1 MIPTDSS
8 RENENAAWWQVLLP
22 AAAIALLVF
31 NSNYQSIFAETAS
44 GVSIETADLSEAES
58 ETSSDRQLLILA
70 FGGLGFLFAMI
81 AKRQTVIFLPLAISI
96 AMLLFIVA
104 ASTVWSDEPGYTLR
118 RSIIIFLVAI
128 GAFGV
133 GRHWSLMDL
142 CRATW
147 LITSAF
153 IAVSL
158 LLDIKAGTF
167 LRGEYRFSGAF
178 HPNRQAL
185 ICCFFTLSNFAFFRD
200 RKNWFYLAMVLVG
213 LLLVKLTGSRGG
225 LVGVVLAIASGFFIG
240 LSPRNRLLTCFTAM
254 FLLGATLFLLSLSGY
269 TIPTGEEIS
278 KSVTRS
284 TESDDTGALTGRI
297 PIWIECSKAMSD
309 RPITGY
315 GYGAFWSAARIQ
327 EYSLIHE
334 WAFSNAHSI
343 YFETALNVGLVGL
356 AILFAVVISSVIR
369 ALQIRK
375 EVSDAGSLFFISLI
389 VLGAINGFVEA
400 IYVSVGLESILVGV
414 GCMILMTGGAT
425 GSREINDDEFEDEEL
440 GDEELGDEETYD
452 QFDEFNFDDEDRDK
466 DDGDYDEADDIAQDD
481 WTPTTY
487 RR

>member
-1 MIPTDSS
+1 MIPSDSF
-8 RENENAAWWQVLLP
+8 RETENAAWWQVFLP

-44 GVSIETADLSEAES
+44 GISIETADLSEAES

-70 FGGLGFLFAMI
+70 FGGLGVLFALI
-81 AKRQTVIFLPLAISI
+81 ARRQTVIYLPLAISI

-118 RSIIIFLVAI
+118 RSIIIFLVAV

-133 GRHWSLMDL
+133 GRNWSLMDL

-200 RKNWFYLAMVLVG
+200 RKNWLYLAMVLVG
-213 LLLVKLTGSRGG
+213 IFLVKLTGSRGG
-225 LVGVVLAIASGFFIG
+225 LVGVLLAIGSGFFIG
-240 LSPRNRLLTCFTAM
+240 LTPRNRLLACFTAI
-254 FLLGATLFLLSLSGY
+254 FLLGAVLLLLSLNGF
-269 TIPTGEEIS
+269 TIPTGAEIS
-278 KSVTRS
+278 KSVARS

-297 PIWIECSKAMSD
+297 PIWIECSKAMAD

-343 YFETALNVGLVGL
+343 YFETALNVGLIGL

-414 GCMILMTGGAT
+414 GCMILMTGGAS
-425 GSREINDDEFEDEEL
+425 GSRDIDEDELEDEEL
-440 GDEELGDEETYD
+440 EDEETYD
-452 QFDEFNFDDEDRDK
+452 QFDEFNFDDENDDS
-466 DDGDYDEADDIAQDD
+466 DDGDYDEADDIDEDD
-481 WTPTTY
+481 WVPATY

>member
-44 GVSIETADLSEAES
+44 GISIETADLSEAES

-70 FGGLGFLFAMI
+70 FGGLGVLFALI
-81 AKRQTVIFLPLAISI
+81 AKRQTVIYLPLAISI

-128 GAFGV
+128 GTFGV

-200 RKNWFYLAMVLVG
+200 RKNWLYLAMVLVG

-240 LSPRNRLLTCFTAM
+240 LSPRNRLLTCFAAM
-254 FLLGATLFLLSLSGY
+254 FLFGATLLLLSLSGY
-269 TIPTGEEIS
+269 TIPTGDDVS
-278 KSVTRS
+278 KSVARS
-284 TESDDTGALTGRI
+284 TESDDSGALTGRI
-297 PIWIECSKAMSD
+297 PIWIECTKAMSE

-356 AILFAVVISSVIR
+356 AILFAVVIISIIK

-375 EVSDAGSLFFISLI
+375 AVSDAGSLFFISLI

-414 GCMILMTGGAT
+414 GCMILMTGGAS
-425 GSREINDDEFEDEEL
+425 GSSDIDDDEFEDEGLE
-440 GDEELGDEETYD
+440 DEETYD
-452 QFDEFNFDDEDRDK
+452 QFDEFNFDDEEHDLEH
-466 DDGDYDEADDIAQDD
+466 GDYDEADDIAQDD

-487 RR
+487 RH